1 MGAQSLDTEFNKY
14 WLLLT
19 AGEKQSLLSVAKH
32 YVELKEDITPI
43 TAEQYNQEINEA
55 MSRIDNGQFVTH
67 DQVKTQSNNWLNG
80 K

>member
-32 YVELKEDITPI
+32 YVELKEDATSITV
-43 TAEQYNQEINEA
+43 EQYNKELDEA
-55 MSRIDNGQFVTH
+55 MTRIDNGQFVTH
-67 DQVKTQSNNWLNG
+67 DQVKIQSNNWLNG